1 MNKFVLEFYNCL
13 CNEHNDNYFSVSKPN
28 YIHIEMELI
37 EEDFNIFQNG
47 VKKNSSDKENFQN
60 ALYHCFSYSGNEI
73 DCKLFV
79 NLYAKFDIITMELVN
94 MLESSKISY
103 DTHMWNYFD
112 NIKRILDQDVINK
125 LYQILD
131 FMLINIEFAR
141 FSFVVRLLAQLA
153 QVLVIS
159 LFEVHENISNV
170 IENLSSD
177 HDYIDKLDKN
187 YIFQYLLN
195 LTKEPHQLIKSFKA
209 HIYAISSA

>member
-1 MNKFVLEFYNCL
+1 
-13 CNEHNDNYFSVSKPN
+13 
-28 YIHIEMELI
+28 
-37 EEDFNIFQNG
+37 
-47 VKKNSSDKENFQN
+47 
-60 ALYHCFSYSGNEI
+60 
-73 DCKLFV
+73 
-79 NLYAKFDIITMELVN
+79 MELVN